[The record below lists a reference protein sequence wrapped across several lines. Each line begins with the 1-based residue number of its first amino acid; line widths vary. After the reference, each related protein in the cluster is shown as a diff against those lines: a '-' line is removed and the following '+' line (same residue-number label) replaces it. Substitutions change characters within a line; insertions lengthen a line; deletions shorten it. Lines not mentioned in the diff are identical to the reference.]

1 MIMKIFNKIKML
13 ALVAGMM
20 MTSSA
25 NAQEVKKPDSGSIL
39 ISKVY
44 YAGGKVNGSNYQL
57 DLYVELY
64 NNTADIVDV
73 SGMYLGL
80 LESDAAASA
89 YTAEAV
95 EADESLSSFKGKAVL
110 KQIFQLPGS
119 TDAPF
124 TLEPGKSILVCSSAI
139 AHDGG
144 KDLSGAEVEVKTTN
158 SKYAHSETAQEAKLI
173 YTYAATVDFM
183 NLNPAGPA
191 SMVLLKNN
199 ASAIKAA
206 DEDLVFARGKDKG
219 SKYALANLYYCVD
232 AVDILANNKTKGID
246 ATTKRF
252 STTGTY
258 DTGYTSTTTGGTYVG
273 ETLYRK
279 TAFITKDGRKV
290 LYDTNNSSVDFQ
302 CSATVLP
309 REYDEE
315 VQGMTE
321 VEITIPETGYLV
333 FRPEKNVCAGD
344 DVTFSYLTGNKK
356 NSDLTYNEFKGSE
369 ELLAAS
375 NFIVVGRPGTHKV
388 LYSEAQP
395 TKKIPTNMLTWSEED
410 SKELTGSQATR
421 SIYKWVNTAEKVG
434 LQRVPATAE
443 GKYNYATFSGEDR
456 LYITLT
462 ADMVNAFYAA
472 NGADSAENFEFIVWH
487 GSQPAAVED
496 IKGDVNG
503 DELVNGTDIQAVINF
518 IVAGEYDEK
527 ADVNQD
533 KDVNG
538 TDIQEII
545 NIIVGAA
552 E

>member
-1 MIMKIFNKIKML
+1 MKIFNKIKML

-20 MTSSA
+20 MTSNA

-518 IVAGEYDEK
+518 IVAGEFDAK
-527 ADVNQD
+527 ADVNED
-533 KDVNG
+533 GKVNG

-545 NIIVGAA
+545 NIIVSA

>member
-1 MIMKIFNKIKML
+1 MKIFNKIKML

-20 MTSSA
+20 MTSNA

>member
-20 MTSSA
+20 MTSNA

-443 GKYNYATFSGEDR
+443 GKYNSATFSGEDR

-518 IVAGEYDEK
+518 IVAGEYDAK
-527 ADVNQD
+527 ADVNED
-533 KDVNG
+533 GKVNG
-538 TDIQEII
+538 TDIHEII
-545 NIIVGAA
+545 NIIVSA

>member
-20 MTSSA
+20 MTSNA

-144 KDLSGAEVEVKTTN
+144 KDLLGAEVEVKTTN

-518 IVAGEYDEK
+518 IVAGEYDQK
-527 ADVNQD
+527 ADVNED
-533 KDVNG
+533 GVVNG
-538 TDIQEII
+538 TDIQEVI
-545 NIIVGAA
+545 NIIVNAD
-552 E
+552 

>member
-1 MIMKIFNKIKML
+1 
-13 ALVAGMM
+13 
-20 MTSSA
+20 
-25 NAQEVKKPDSGSIL
+25 
-39 ISKVY
+39 
-44 YAGGKVNGSNYQL
+44 
-57 DLYVELY
+57 
-64 NNTADIVDV
+64 
-73 SGMYLGL
+73 
-80 LESDAAASA
+80 
-89 YTAEAV
+89 
-95 EADESLSSFKGKAVL
+95 
-110 KQIFQLPGS
+110 
-119 TDAPF
+119 
-124 TLEPGKSILVCSSAI
+124 
-139 AHDGG
+139 
-144 KDLSGAEVEVKTTN
+144 VEVKTTN
-158 SKYAHSETAQEAKLI
+158 SKYAHGETAQEPKLI
-173 YTYAATVDFM
+173 YTYAATVDFL

-518 IVAGEYDEK
+518 IVAGEYDAK
-527 ADVNQD
+527 ADVNED
-533 KDVNG
+533 GKVNG

-545 NIIVGAA
+545 NIIVSA

>member
-20 MTSSA
+20 MTSNA

-503 DELVNGTDIQAVINF
+503 DGVVNGTDIQAVINF
-518 IVAGEYDEK
+518 IVAGTFDK
-527 ADVNQD
+527 SADVNEDGQ
-533 KDVNG
+533 VNG

-545 NIIVGAA
+545 NIIVAA

>member
-1 MIMKIFNKIKML
+1 MKIFNKIKML

-20 MTSSA
+20 MTSNA

-503 DELVNGTDIQAVINF
+503 DGVVNGTDIQAVINF
-518 IVAGEYDEK
+518 IVAGEFDAK
-527 ADVNQD
+527 ADVNED
-533 KDVNG
+533 GKVNG
-538 TDIQEII
+538 TDIQEIT
-545 NIIVGAA
+545 NIIVSA

>member
-20 MTSSA
+20 MTSNA

-333 FRPEKNVCAGD
+333 FRPEKNICAGD

-518 IVAGEYDEK
+518 IVAGEYDAK
-527 ADVNQD
+527 ADVNED
-533 KDVNG
+533 GKVNG

-545 NIIVGAA
+545 NIIVSA

>member
-20 MTSSA
+20 MTSNA

-518 IVAGEYDEK
+518 IVAGEYDAK
-527 ADVNQD
+527 ADVNED
-533 KDVNG
+533 GKVNG

-545 NIIVGAA
+545 NIIVSA

>member
-1 MIMKIFNKIKML
+1 ML

-20 MTSSA
+20 MTSNA

-503 DELVNGTDIQAVINF
+503 DGVVNGTDIQAVINF
-518 IVAGEYDEK
+518 IVAGEYDAK
-527 ADVNQD
+527 ADVNED
-533 KDVNG
+533 GKVNG

-545 NIIVGAA
+545 NIIVSA

>member
-20 MTSSA
+20 MTSNA

-503 DELVNGTDIQAVINF
+503 DGVVNGTDIQAVINF
-518 IVAGEYDEK
+518 IVAGEYDAK
-527 ADVNQD
+527 ADVNED
-533 KDVNG
+533 GKVNG

-545 NIIVGAA
+545 NIIVSA

>member
-1 MIMKIFNKIKML
+1 MH
-13 ALVAGMM
+13 
-20 MTSSA
+20 
-25 NAQEVKKPDSGSIL
+25 KKL
-39 ISKVY
+39 RNQTQAVL
-44 YAGGKVNGSNYQL
+44 NGSNYQL

-246 ATTKRF
+246 STTKRF

-356 NSDLTYNEFKGSE
+356 NSDLTYNEFKSSE

-518 IVAGEYDEK
+518 IVAGEYDAK
-527 ADVNQD
+527 ADVNED
-533 KDVNG
+533 GKVNG

-545 NIIVGAA
+545 NIIVSV

>member
-1 MIMKIFNKIKML
+1 MKIFNKIKML

-20 MTSSA
+20 MTSNA

-518 IVAGEYDEK
+518 IVAGEYDAK
-527 ADVNQD
+527 ADVNED
-533 KDVNG
+533 GKVNG

-545 NIIVGAA
+545 NIIVSA

>member
-1 MIMKIFNKIKML
+1 MKIFNKIKML

-20 MTSSA
+20 MTSNA

-496 IKGDVNG
+496 IKGDVNEDG
-503 DELVNGTDIQAVINF
+503 VVNGTDIQAVINF
-518 IVAGEYDEK
+518 IVAGEYDAK
-527 ADVNQD
+527 ADVNED
-533 KDVNG
+533 GKVNG

-545 NIIVGAA
+545 NIIVSA

>member
-20 MTSSA
+20 MTSNA

-232 AVDILANNKTKGID
+232 AVDSLANNKTKGID

-518 IVAGEYDEK
+518 IVAGEYDAK
-527 ADVNQD
+527 ADVNED
-533 KDVNG
+533 GKVNG

-545 NIIVGAA
+545 NIIVSA

>member
-1 MIMKIFNKIKML
+1 MKIFNKIKML

-20 MTSSA
+20 MTSNA

-173 YTYAATVDFM
+173 YTYAATVDFI

-496 IKGDVNG
+496 IKGDVNSDG
-503 DELVNGTDIQAVINF
+503 VVNGTDIQAVINF
-518 IVAGEYDEK
+518 IVAGEFDAK
-527 ADVNQD
+527 ADVNED
-533 KDVNG
+533 GKVNG

-545 NIIVGAA
+545 NIIVSA

>member
-20 MTSSA
+20 MTSNA

-518 IVAGEYDEK
+518 IVAGEFDAK
-527 ADVNQD
+527 ADVNED
-533 KDVNG
+533 GKVNG

-545 NIIVGAA
+545 NIIVSA

>member
-20 MTSSA
+20 MTSNA

-44 YAGGKVNGSNYQL
+44 YVGGKVNGSNYQL

-518 IVAGEYDEK
+518 IVAGEYDAK
-527 ADVNQD
+527 ADVNED
-533 KDVNG
+533 GKVNG

-545 NIIVGAA
+545 NIIVSA

>member
-1 MIMKIFNKIKML
+1 MKIFNKIKML

-20 MTSSA
+20 MTSNA

-44 YAGGKVNGSNYQL
+44 YAGGKVNGSNYQF

-518 IVAGEYDEK
+518 IVAGEYDAK
-527 ADVNQD
+527 ADVNED
-533 KDVNG
+533 GKVNG

-545 NIIVGAA
+545 NIIVSA

>member
-1 MIMKIFNKIKML
+1 MKIFNKIKML

-20 MTSSA
+20 MTSNA

-119 TDAPF
+119 TGAPF

-518 IVAGEYDEK
+518 IVAGEYDAK
-527 ADVNQD
+527 ADVNED
-533 KDVNG
+533 GKVNG

-545 NIIVGAA
+545 NIIVSA

>member
-20 MTSSA
+20 MTSNA

-232 AVDILANNKTKGID
+232 AVDILANNKTKSID

-518 IVAGEYDEK
+518 IVAGEYDAK
-527 ADVNQD
+527 ADVNED
-533 KDVNG
+533 GKVNG

-545 NIIVGAA
+545 NIIVSA

>member
-1 MIMKIFNKIKML
+1 MKLFTKIKML

-20 MTSSA
+20 MTSNA
-25 NAQEVKKPDSGSIL
+25 NAADAKKPDSGSIL

-44 YAGGKVNGSNYQL
+44 YSGAKVNGSNYQL

-64 NNTADIVDV
+64 NNTADIVDI

-119 TDAPF
+119 TEVPF

-144 KDLSGAEVEVKTTN
+144 KDLSAAEVEVKTTN
-158 SKYAHSETAQEAKLI
+158 AKYEHSETAQEAKLI
-173 YTYAATVDFM
+173 YTYTSTVDFM
-183 NLNPAGPA
+183 NLNIAGPA

-219 SKYALANLYYCVD
+219 NKYALANLYYCVD
-232 AVDILANNKTKGID
+232 AVDILANNKTKGVD

-258 DTGYTSTTTGGTYVG
+258 DTGYTSTATGGTYVG

-302 CSATVLP
+302 CSTTIQP
-309 REYDEE
+309 REYDDE

-333 FRPEKNVCAGD
+333 FRPEKNVCGGD
-344 DVTFSYLTGNKK
+344 DVTFCFLTGNKK
-356 NSDLTYNEFKGSE
+356 NSDLTYNEYKGSE
-369 ELLAAS
+369 ELLDAS

-395 TKKIPTNMLTWSEED
+395 TKKIPSNMLTWSEED

-421 SIYKWVNTAEKVG
+421 SIYKWVNTTEKVG

-472 NGADSAENFEFIVWH
+472 NGADSAENFDFIVWH
-487 GSQPAAVED
+487 GSQPAEA

-503 DELVNGTDIQAVINF
+503 DGLVNGTDIQAVINF
-518 IVAGEYDEK
+518 IVANEYDEK

-533 KDVNG
+533 KVVNG

>member
-1 MIMKIFNKIKML
+1 MKIFNKIKML

-20 MTSSA
+20 MTSNA

-503 DELVNGTDIQAVINF
+503 DGVVNGTDIQAVINF
-518 IVAGEYDEK
+518 IVAGEYDAK
-527 ADVNQD
+527 ADVNED
-533 KDVNG
+533 GKVNG

-545 NIIVGAA
+545 NIIVSA

>member
-1 MIMKIFNKIKML
+1 MIMKIFTKIKML

-20 MTSSA
+20 MTSNA

-503 DELVNGTDIQAVINF
+503 DGVVNGTDIQAVINF
-518 IVAGEYDEK
+518 IVAGEYDAK
-527 ADVNQD
+527 ADVNED
-533 KDVNG
+533 GKVNG

-545 NIIVGAA
+545 NIIVSA